1 MNPDNQL
8 TPEQQLAALGH
19 AQAEMDKAI
28 GYGSKLLGW
37 YCIVIGIA
45 VGALAAILQLYRPDE
60 NKVGFMVIMGLYVLV
75 ILGASLAYRKLYRS
89 LPRGY
94 SKRYSIAFG
103 LSIALYA
110 ASIALMSASIT
121 GWVALLLIFLVVAAP
136 LVVTG
141 IKMVLK

>member
-1 MNPDNQL
+1 MNPDKPL

-60 NKVGFMVIMGLYVLV
+60 NKVGFMVVMGLYVLV
-75 ILGASLAYRKLYRS
+75 IVGASLAYRKLYRS

-103 LSIALYA
+103 LSIGLYA
-110 ASIALMSASIT
+110 VSIALLSASIT
-121 GWVALLLIFLVVAAP
+121 GWLLLLLIFLVVAAP